1 MQRELTEKSL
11 WLTSNYTIKQTIKED
26 KIHNLIKYSKFV
38 FDLIVFRI
46 CEAKTVCTIEIKA
59 G

>member
-1 MQRELTEKSL
+1 MTEKPL
-11 WLTSNYTIKQTIKED
+11 WLSSNYTIKQTIKED

-46 CEAKTVCTIEIKA
+46 YEAKTVCTIEIKA